1 MLKSKRIWKKR
12 MQVITGQFETRLKIG
27 AAISILVAS
36 QINQVRILNDQSE
49 GERNDLISKIR
60 QNYNNIPW
68 KSRFLNV
75 GGLAELVSLKLQHL
89 DFQDERSQ
97 DEWPEKKENDWK

>member
-1 MLKSKRIWKKR
+1 

-36 QINQVRILNDQSE
+36 QIRQVRILNDQSE

-60 QNYNNIPW
+60 QNYNNIP
-68 KSRFLNV
+68 
-75 GGLAELVSLKLQHL
+75 
-89 DFQDERSQ
+89 
-97 DEWPEKKENDWK
+97 

>member
-1 MLKSKRIWKKR
+1 
-12 MQVITGQFETRLKIG
+12 
-27 AAISILVAS
+27 
-36 QINQVRILNDQSE
+36 
-49 GERNDLISKIR
+49 
-60 QNYNNIPW
+60 
-68 KSRFLNV
+68 LNV